1 MGAFPGSGGDTAE
14 APATYRRVL
23 WVVLGI
29 NAAMFLVE
37 ISAGLAARSVS
48 LQADAL
54 DFLGDAF
61 NYGISLFVLGLSLR
75 WRAAAALLKGAFM
88 GLFGLWV
95 IGATIYNAV
104 FATLPGALVM
114 GSVGLAA
121 LAANVGSA
129 VLLFRYRDGDANMR
143 SVWLCTR
150 NDAIGNVAVMLAA
163 GGVVATGSGWPDVAV
178 AAVMA
183 TLALT
188 ACRLVLTQAVGELR
202 QAAAGH
208 PVPARVPAGAPAAA
222 RRAE

>member
-1 MGAFPGSGGDTAE
+1 MDGSSGRGPYTKE
-14 APATYRRVL
+14 ALAAYRRVL

-54 DFLGDAF
+54 DFLGDTF
-61 NYGISLFVLGLSLR
+61 NYGITLFVLGMSLR
-75 WRAAAALLKGAFM
+75 WRARAALLKGAFM

-95 IGATIYNAV
+95 IGATVYNTV
-104 FATLPGALVM
+104 FSTVPGALVM

-129 VLLFRYRDGDANMR
+129 ALLFRYRHGDSNMR
-143 SVWLCTR
+143 SVWLCSR
-150 NDAIGNVAVMLAA
+150 NDAIGNVAVMVAA
-163 GGVVATGSGWPDVAV
+163 GGVLATGTGWPDVAV

-188 ACRLVLTQAVGELR
+188 ACRHVLKQAAGELR
-202 QAAAGH
+202 AAG
-208 PVPARVPAGAPAAA
+208 PAAPASVPARARSAAGRP
-222 RRAE
+222 E

>member
-1 MGAFPGSGGDTAE
+1 MGAALWSGDDTAD
-14 APATYRRVL
+14 APAEYRRVL
-23 WVVLGI
+23 WVVLWI

-54 DFLGDAF
+54 DFLGDTF

-95 IGATIYNAV
+95 ISATVYNTV

-129 VLLFRYRDGDANMR
+129 ALLFRYREGDSNMR
-143 SVWLCTR
+143 SVWLCSR

-163 GGVVATGSGWPDVAV
+163 GGVLATGTGWPDVAV

-188 ACRLVLTQAVGELR
+188 ACRLVLKQAVGELR

-208 PVPARVPAGAPAAA
+208 AVPASVPAEAPAAA
-222 RRAE
+222 RRPE

>member
-1 MGAFPGSGGDTAE
+1 MGASPWSGGDTAE

-29 NAAMFLVE
+29 NAVMFLVE

-61 NYGISLFVLGLSLR
+61 SYGITLFVLGLSLR
-75 WRAAAALLKGAFM
+75 WRAAAAFLKGAFM

-95 IGATIYNAV
+95 IGATVYNTV

-163 GGVVATGSGWPDVAV
+163 GGVVATGTGWPDVAV

-188 ACRLVLTQAVGELR
+188 ACRHVLKQAVGELR

-208 PVPARVPAGAPAAA
+208 AVPAEAPAGVRGGPWAAP
-222 RRAE
+222 

>member
-1 MGAFPGSGGDTAE
+1 MGSEMCIRD
-14 APATYRRVL
+14 R
-23 WVVLGI
+23 
-29 NAAMFLVE
+29 
-37 ISAGLAARSVS
+37 
-48 LQADAL
+48 
-54 DFLGDAF
+54 
-61 NYGISLFVLGLSLR
+61 
-75 WRAAAALLKGAFM
+75 
-88 GLFGLWV
+88 V
-95 IGATIYNAV
+95 IGATVYNTV

-129 VLLFRYRDGDANMR
+129 VLLFRYRKGDSNMR

-163 GGVVATGSGWPDVAV
+163 GGVLATGTGWPDVAV

-188 ACRLVLTQAVGELR
+188 ACRHVLKQAVGELR

-208 PVPARVPAGAPAAA
+208 AVPAGVPAEAPAAA

>member
-1 MGAFPGSGGDTAE
+1 MGAFPWSGDDTA
-14 APATYRRVL
+14 AALVPYRRVL

-29 NAAMFLVE
+29 NAGMFLVE

-61 NYGISLFVLGLSLR
+61 NYGISLLVLGLSLR
-75 WRAAAALLKGAFM
+75 WRARAALFKGAFM

-95 IGATIYNAV
+95 IGATVYNAV

-163 GGVVATGSGWPDVAV
+163 GGVVATGTGWPDVAV

-188 ACRLVLTQAVGELR
+188 ASRHVLKQAVGELR

-208 PVPARVPAGAPAAA
+208 AVPARVPAEATAAA

>member
-1 MGAFPGSGGDTAE
+1 MGTSPWSGDDAAE
-14 APATYRRVL
+14 ALATYRRVL

-29 NAAMFLVE
+29 NAGMFLVE

-61 NYGISLFVLGLSLR
+61 NYGISLFVLGMSLR
-75 WRAAAALLKGAFM
+75 WLAAAALLKGAFM

-95 IGATIYNAV
+95 IGATVYNTV
-104 FATLPGALVM
+104 FSTVPEALVM

-129 VLLFRYRDGDANMR
+129 ALLFRYREGDSNMR

-163 GGVVATGSGWPDVAV
+163 GGVLATGTGWPDVAV

-188 ACRLVLTQAVGELR
+188 ACRHVLKQAVGELR
-202 QAAAGH
+202 QAAAGQA
-208 PVPARVPAGAPAAA
+208 VPASVPAGATAAA

>member
-1 MGAFPGSGGDTAE
+1 MGASPWCGGDTAE

-54 DFLGDAF
+54 DFLGDTF

-95 IGATIYNAV
+95 IGAAVYNTV

-129 VLLFRYRDGDANMR
+129 VLLFRYRKGDSNMR

-163 GGVVATGSGWPDVAV
+163 GGVLATGTGWPDVAV

-188 ACRLVLTQAVGELR
+188 ACRHVLKQAVGELR

-208 PVPARVPAGAPAAA
+208 AAPASVPAEAPAAA
-222 RRAE
+222 RRSE

>member
-1 MGAFPGSGGDTAE
+1 MGAFPWSGDDTA
-14 APATYRRVL
+14 AALVPYRRVL

-29 NAAMFLVE
+29 NAGMFLVE

-61 NYGISLFVLGLSLR
+61 NYGISLLVLGLSLR
-75 WRAAAALLKGAFM
+75 WRARAALFKGAFM

-95 IGATIYNAV
+95 IGATVYNIV

-163 GGVVATGSGWPDVAV
+163 GGVVATGTGWPDVAV

-188 ACRLVLTQAVGELR
+188 ACRHVLKQAVGELR

-208 PVPARVPAGAPAAA
+208 AVPARVPAEATAAA
-222 RRAE
+222 GRPE